1 MKLTFSTQNVNRA
14 SFIDMCRYAYDYGFD
29 GFEIYDA
36 ITERKHH
43 YDSILRSNRMSD
55 AKRKLVNRNLEVTA
69 LVVPHSVDSD
79 DMTAE
84 LAVKYVDMA
93 VRAGIERV
101 IFIIGSI

>member
-1 MKLTFSTQNVNRA
+1 MKLTFSTKNVNRP

-36 ITERKHH
+36 INERKHH
-43 YDSILRSNRMSD
+43 YDSILRSNQMSD

-69 LVVPHSVDSD
+69 LVFPYSVDSAD
-79 DMTAE
+79 ATSE

-93 VRAGIERV
+93 GRSGIERV
-101 IFIIGSI
+101 IFNIEG